1 MDPEKN
7 QLIYDFFQT
16 LNRSHF
22 IDGKYKEL
30 AHYDSPLPI
39 GFEQTISQPSLVL
52 EMTLQLDL
60 PVDGKV
66 LEIGTGSGYQTA
78 FLAEFCKEVFT
89 VERIPEL
96 FERAQQKLQEIG
108 YKNIKFR
115 VGDGSQGWPEHAPYD
130 RIIVTAAAAGIPE
143 EVLRQLRV
151 GGKMILPLG
160 EKGIQELVLLHKQET
175 GRVQQKRLGEVRFV
189 ELKGKYGWKKDL

>member
-89 VERIPEL
+89 VERI
-96 FERAQQKLQEIG
+96 RASPAK
-108 YKNIKFR
+108 
-115 VGDGSQGWPEHAPYD
+115 
-130 RIIVTAAAAGIPE
+130 TA
-143 EVLRQLRV
+143 RN
-151 GGKMILPLG
+151 
-160 EKGIQELVLLHKQET
+160 
-175 GRVQQKRLGEVRFV
+175 RL
-189 ELKGKYGWKKDL
+189 

>member
-1 MDPEKN
+1 MDPEKS

-60 PVDGKV
+60 PIDGKV

-78 FLAEFCKEVFT
+78 FLGQFCKEVFT

-96 FERAQQKLQEIG
+96 SERAQQKLQEIG

-115 VGDGSQGWPEHAPYD
+115 VGDGSEGWPEHAPYD

-160 EKGIQELVLLHKQET
+160 EKGIQQLVLLHKQGT

-189 ELKGKYGWKKDL
+189 ELKGKYGWKEDL